1 MASGDRTYIADKT
14 TLDQIHNLLKS
25 SDEVYG
31 FIENMDEL
39 DCSKRITYIG
49 KNSNYIPL
57 TVDVAG
63 THTASYGSWG
73 DFPILKANEPYMV
86 KANGEIDYRLSST
99 DYTKQADGSTAS
111 DVANDAYTGGAFSW
125 LQKIYK
131 FEATYG
137 SIRVVMFSLTPREGF
152 TPDGY
157 IDPDGNE
164 LPGVW
169 LPMFYGTEITQDS
182 KVKIMSLALGYPTK
196 NRDTA
201 TQKTYIDN
209 FSSRAVFLGGPIINT
224 IADLLIMFAKTND
237 IQLAYGFGNM
247 SGYNSSDTTN
257 YGMKE
262 NAVIGGGQFYGT
274 NGTTQTTGTLN
285 KIFHSV
291 VLGTWQQW
299 QRDPYT
305 MLFDGRL
312 KYSQRYIYDLSGEK
326 LIDSRIVY
334 KSALGGAWRYP
345 HRYITLKGFGTVP
358 DLGPYSGSQTTGG
371 ADGWYYNASGTR
383 VARRFAACG
392 AGRDGGPR
400 CLSLNDAAVSTAW
413 FIGASTLL
421 LPAFSPTASSE
432 KKTGWDNYGFYIKEV
447 S

>member
-1 MASGDRTYIADKT
+1 MASGDRTYIADKA

-49 KNSNYIPL
+49 KNTNYIPL

-63 THTASYGSWG
+63 THAANYGSWE
-73 DFPILKANEPYMV
+73 DFPILTANEPYMV
-86 KANGEIDYRLSST
+86 KANGEIDYRLNST

-137 SIRVVMFSLTPREGF
+137 SIRVVMFSFTPREGF

-169 LPMFYGTEITQDS
+169 LPMFYGTEITQDD
-182 KVKIMSLALGYPTK
+182 KIKIMSLALGYPTK
-196 NRDTA
+196 NRNTP
-201 TQKTYIDN
+201 TQKIYIDN

-262 NAVIGGGQFYGT
+262 NAVVGGGQFYGT
-274 NGTTQTTGTLN
+274 NDGKSLN

-291 VLGTWQQW
+291 VLGSWQQW

-326 LIDSRIVY
+326 LIDSGIVY
-334 KSALGGAWRYP
+334 KSALGGAWKYP
-345 HRYITLKGFGTVP
+345 HRYVTLKGFGTVP

-371 ADGWYYNASGTR
+371 SDGWYYYASGTR
-383 VARRFAACG
+383 VALRFAVCG
-392 AGRDGGPR
+392 HGRTGGPR
-400 CLSLNDAAVSTAW
+400 CLRLDCDASSAYWS
-413 FIGASTLL
+413 FGASALL
-421 LPAFSPTASSE
+421 LPAFSPEASPE
-432 KKTGWDNYGFYIKEV
+432 RQTGWDNYGYYIKEV